1 MEYFCQNPWLSIKS
15 TVIHWK
21 ENNEAW
27 QLWTRGKL
35 EDASLSY
42 KYHHCP
48 SLISKTEKHKSML
61 VLIYTHKGER
71 ESCSVVSDSLWPHG
85 LYNPWNSL
93 GQNTGVDNLSLLQ
106 RIFPSQ
112 VLNPGLPHCRQIL
125 YHLSHKGSPML
136 AEFWFNKILLSSH
149 SFFPI
154 YLLPLVIIYILMISS
169 LPCPI
174 VIEF

>member
-93 GQNTGVDNLSLLQ
+93 GQNTRVSSLSLLQ
-106 RIFPSQ
+106 GIFPTQGS
-112 VLNPGLPHCRQIL
+112 NPGLLHCRQIL
-125 YHLSHKGSPML
+125 YQLSHKGSL
-136 AEFWFNKILLSSH
+136 FTFINKQIYSQGLDKGNTRNFFFFWCFFSNLVKWHNILH
-149 SFFPI
+149 CNF
-154 YLLPLVIIYILMISS
+154 
-169 LPCPI
+169 
-174 VIEF
+174 